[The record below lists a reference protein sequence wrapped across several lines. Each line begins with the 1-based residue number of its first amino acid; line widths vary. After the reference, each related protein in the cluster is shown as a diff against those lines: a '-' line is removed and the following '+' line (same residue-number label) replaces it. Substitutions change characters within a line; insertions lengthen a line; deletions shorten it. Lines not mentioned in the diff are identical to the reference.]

1 MRSQTARDALALV
14 ATAVLS
20 LGLLGAS
27 IVLWRSLQERAATGA
42 RLDAW
47 SLERL
52 TGLAMGLLG
61 AVAVAWLLLCLAL
74 ALAARLLSACGHR
87 RRGAALA
94 ALVPGFVAR
103 VVLAGFGGSLVLAGC
118 TSAAAVAAT
127 PAAVAAPMASAQ
139 HLQSAATHQHERQAG
154 PRPPEA
160 TAPKGTASK
169 GTEAELL
176 SPGFIPHRVPLPLA
190 RLGGGTTRTIEEVV
204 VRPGDSLW
212 AIAARHL
219 PSSAGPEE
227 IAAAWPLWFA
237 ANSRLIG
244 PDPDKLE
251 VGVVL
256 QAPRLASRRS

>member
-1 MRSQTARDALALV
+1 MRSQTVRDTLGLV
-14 ATAVLS
+14 AAAVLS

-27 IVLWRSLQERAATGA
+27 LVLWRSLQERAATGT

-52 TGLAMGLLG
+52 TGLVVGLLG
-61 AVAVAWLLLCLAL
+61 AAAVAWLLLCLSM
-74 ALAARLLSACGHR
+74 ALAARLLAACGQR

-103 VVLAGFGGSLVLAGC
+103 VVLAGFGGSLMLAGC
-118 TSAAAVAAT
+118 AAGSATAAA
-127 PAAVAAPMASAQ
+127 PAAVAAPLAPSRNLQTAMAQ
-139 HLQSAATHQHERQAG
+139 PHKHQA
-154 PRPPEA
+154 RPQRPE
-160 TAPKGTASK
+160 S
-169 GTEAELL
+169 TEAELL

-190 RLGGGTTRTIEEVV
+190 RLAGATTRTLEEVV

-219 PSSAGPEE
+219 PSGAGPED

-237 ANSRLIG
+237 ANRRLIG
-244 PDPDKLE
+244 PDPDRLE
-251 VGVVL
+251 VGMVL
-256 QAPRLASRRS
+256 QVPRPASLKS

>member
-1 MRSQTARDALALV
+1 MRSQRARDALALV
-14 ATAVLS
+14 AAAVLS
-20 LGLLGAS
+20 LGMLGAS

-52 TGLAMGLLG
+52 TGLAVGLLG
-61 AVAVAWLLLCLAL
+61 AAAVAWLLLCLAL
-74 ALAARLLSACGHR
+74 ALAARLLAACGQRH
-87 RRGAALA
+87 RGAALA
-94 ALVPGFVAR
+94 AFVPGFIAR

-118 TSAAAVAAT
+118 TAGAATAAA
-127 PAAVAAPMASAQ
+127 PAAVAAPLAPVQ
-139 HLQSAATHQHERQAG
+139 HLRSAATHQHERQAG

-160 TAPKGTASK
+160 TAPKGT
-169 GTEAELL
+169 EAELL

-190 RLGGGTTRTIEEVV
+190 RLAGGTTRPPEEVV

-237 ANSRLIG
+237 ANRRLIG

-256 QAPRLASRRS
+256 QAPRPASLKS